1 MILLIRK
8 KLRTKASFGK
18 HRLRNSSIAWETDFY
33 KFQDFFKISFKEFRN
48 IVPFVQIIFFA
59 IFKKFFLRILSQS
72 LSLIFGASIKL
83 AGSKSCCHS
92 LSFMQ
97 MKNECCFR

>member
-48 IVPFVQIIFFA
+48 IVPFVQINFFGNFEE
-59 IFKKFFLRILSQS
+59 ILFKDLIPILFINLRGFYKVSRIKIMLPFLI
-72 LSLIFGASIKL
+72 IYA
-83 AGSKSCCHS
+83 
-92 LSFMQ
+92 
-97 MKNECCFR
+97 NEK